1 VPEYDRDFRQRAGR
15 GHGERF
21 ARSILTPGLDGFI
34 CQPVDVEAYAT
45 VLARLIADPGLRH
58 TIGAA
63 ARRTSLTYS
72 WDAASRSVESAYRG
86 VLARAAIN
94 ASSTSRRRSLPK

>member
-1 VPEYDRDFRQRAGR
+1 MASGLPVVSADAQN
-15 GHGERF
+15 

-34 CQPVDVEAYAT
+34 CPPVDIEAYAA
-45 VLARLIADPGLRH
+45 VLTQLLADPDLRR

-72 WDAASRSVESAYRG
+72 WEAASRSVEAAYRE
-86 VLARAAIN
+86 VLARAAS